1 VKKGIT
7 SFYGDDDIGRVL
19 VSKGVRGSRLNL
31 RVSNGFVA
39 DVSGSPVSPNVI
51 LILDRS
57 MLAVEG
63 SAE

>member
-1 VKKGIT
+1 
-7 SFYGDDDIGRVL
+7 
-19 VSKGVRGSRLNL
+19 LNL

-57 MLAVEG
+57 MLAVEE